1 MRQGLFLYTLIT
13 SYRWPFPV
21 SYQSLWLAWSWY
33 CNSYSRRCNAAHL
46 LLFFFF
52 TTDWSDS
59 FNISPLHYDRGSV
72 TPCEGGRVPPSR
84 AFVEDRIFLFAL
96 HFFTWKILFFFARS
110 SLEYHFSSITS
121 KWDREAHF
129 TKTAFISFLILN
141 ILISRWRLKMIEELV
156 FFYQIKKWPNTR
168 KTKFFKKKDLCNLRK
183 VKFQPHDE
191 VADEIV

>member
-13 SYRWPFPV
+13 SHCWPFPV
-21 SYQSLWLAWSWY
+21 SYQSLWLAWIWY

-46 LLFFFF
+46 LFFF

-72 TPCEGGRVPPSR
+72 TPCGGGRVPPSR

-96 HFFTWKILFFFARS
+96 HFFTWKSLFFFFARS

-156 FFYQIKKWPNTR
+156 FFY
-168 KTKFFKKKDLCNLRK
+168 
-183 VKFQPHDE
+183 
-191 VADEIV
+191 